1 MYETFLENVRQYE
14 GLGKFILISRFDSD
28 SLWTDEAR

>member
-28 SLWTDEAR
+28 SL